1 MTESLRVAEPFR
13 YVRIY
18 TGFGKK
24 GRLVL
29 ENYRSMMEESDTH
42 LALGKRPYQYG
53 NVRSMPYMTW
63 IDYLIRKAKKNEHT
77 APGERRLRKE
87 ELHVDK
93 LTLTERMILQYL
105 SSGYRNQEIGQEMNI
120 KVSTVKSH
128 VYSIYKKLGVSNRI
142 QAVQR
147 GREEGIL

>member
-1 MTESLRVAEPFR
+1 
-13 YVRIY
+13 
-18 TGFGKK
+18 
-24 GRLVL
+24 
-29 ENYRSMMEESDTH
+29 
-42 LALGKRPYQYG
+42 
-53 NVRSMPYMTW
+53 MPYMTW

-77 APGERRLRKE
+77 APGERRPRKE

>member
-1 MTESLRVAEPFR
+1 MSTPLPGNA
-13 YVRIY
+13 
-18 TGFGKK
+18 
-24 GRLVL
+24 GRG
-29 ENYRSMMEESDTH
+29 R
-42 LALGKRPYQYG
+42 
-53 NVRSMPYMTW
+53 
-63 IDYLIRKAKKNEHT
+63 
-77 APGERRLRKE
+77 E